1 MRTTAKLAAVATA
14 ALSASA
20 LSGGLTAQPAS
31 ASGSTVHGCASGY
44 VCIYPQN
51 AGWNGDVPQATYY
64 AYGAFNLSSMYGS
77 HYVLNNQT
85 GGAAVG
91 LCTQYDGGS
100 CTYHPQDWSGSVDFT
115 PINSVDVA
123 TAMPGASSTGGSIAR
138 SEVYTRMRDWYL
150 RQLSYDAND
159 GSTQWDLGD
168 TRHYRP
174 DCSGFVGMALHVN
187 EDENTS
193 GIAADTT
200 RFIKKYDLSVSS
212 QRSAL
217 TPSTVFRGDVFD
229 NTVDGHV
236 WMFDSWNSDGSFNY
250 FDFGGGSNGQ
260 LPPQHITGAHFS
272 SSTLGGWPT
281 THYKMYRYYR
291 ITG

>member
-1 MRTTAKLAAVATA
+1 MGTSVKRAALTAAALAAT
-14 ALSASA
+14 A
-20 LSGGLTAQPAS
+20 LSGGLVQPAT
-31 ASGSTVHGCASGY
+31 ASSSTVHGCPSGY
-44 VCIYPQN
+44 VCIYPQS
-51 AGWNGDVPQATYY
+51 AGWNGDVPQLKYVD
-64 AYGAFNLSSMYGS
+64 YGAYNLSNMVGN

-85 GGAAVG
+85 GGASVG
-91 LCTQYDGGS
+91 LCTQYGGAS
-100 CTYHPQDWSGSVDFT
+100 CSYHAQDWSGNVDLT

-123 TAMPGASSTGGSIAR
+123 TAMPGASSVGGTISR

-150 RQLSYDAND
+150 RKLSYDAND

-193 GIAADTT
+193 GIASDTT
-200 RFIKKYDLSVSS
+200 RFSKKYDLSIAS

-217 TPSTVFRGDVFD
+217 SPSTVLRGDLFD
-229 NTVDGHV
+229 DTVDGHV
-236 WMFDSWNSDGSFNY
+236 WMFDRWNSDGSFDY
-250 FDFGGGSNGQ
+250 FDFGGGVNGE
-260 LPPQHITGAHFS
+260 LPPQHLTGAHFS
-272 SSTLGGWPT
+272 NATLGGWPT